1 MLFLHQVLIAL
12 SALVASALCAPA
24 GPPAYAPEP
33 AYPDEPALYTYN
45 FAVKD
50 DYSNN
55 NFGTEEK
62 RDGYAAQGSYY
73 VALPDGRLQKV
84 AYSVNGDGGYVA
96 DVTYEGEA
104 QYPEVKPYVPAPA
117 YKPAK
122 QMDKMIMEQDKVTQ
136 LQINCENMIFI
147 HQRIHSV
154 S

>member
-1 MLFLHQVLIAL
+1 MGSLLQTTHTKHEGLYHP
-12 SALVASALCAPA
+12 LCPRCCLPCRSCW
-24 GPPAYAPEP
+24 PPAYGAEP

-73 VALPDGRLQKV
+73 VSLPDGRLQKV
-84 AYSVNGDGGYVA
+84 AYSVNGEGGYVA

-104 QYPEVKPYVPAPA
+104 QYPPVKAYVPAAAPA
-117 YKPAK
+117 YAPAA
-122 QMDKMIMEQDKVTQ
+122 
-136 LQINCENMIFI
+136 
-147 HQRIHSV
+147 
-154 S
+154 

>member
-1 MLFLHQVLIAL
+1 MG
-12 SALVASALCAPA
+12 LVAAALAAPA
-24 GPPAYAPEP
+24 AQAPAYAAEP

-73 VALPDGRLQKV
+73 VALPDDRLQKV
-84 AYSVNGDGGYVA
+84 TYSVNGEGGYVA

-104 QYPEVKPYVPAPA
+104 QYPEEKPYSPRAPA
-117 YKPAK
+117 YKPSA
-122 QMDKMIMEQDKVTQ
+122 
-136 LQINCENMIFI
+136 
-147 HQRIHSV
+147 
-154 S
+154 

>member
-1 MLFLHQVLIAL
+1 MFAL
-12 SALVASALCAPA
+12 SAVVAATLAAPA
-24 GPPAYAPEP
+24 GPPAYGAEP

-45 FAVKD
+45 FGVKD
-50 DYSNN
+50 DYSNT

-73 VALPDGRLQKV
+73 VSLPDGRLQKV

-104 QYPEVKPYVPAPA
+104 QYPEVKPYAPAPA

-122 QMDKMIMEQDKVTQ
+122 
-136 LQINCENMIFI
+136 
-147 HQRIHSV
+147 
-154 S
+154 